1 MDQETESNNEKLKTY
16 LDTCVWC
23 RLFDEPSERIIKEAN
38 ATLQILAKADRSEI
52 EIICSTAVLAEIDL
66 ISDENKRQ
74 AVKDLVEKS
83 SKVIIWIKE
92 EDIKLAE
99 EIMKFCHVDSVDA
112 LHIAVAS
119 KYADVFITVDD
130 EILKK
135 RDCLKKYIDVKN
147 PLDIV

>member
-1 MDQETESNNEKLKTY
+1 MRTSIRLNEKLKTY

-66 ISDENKRQ
+66 ISDEDKRQ

-83 SKVIIWIKE
+83 SKDIIQIKE
-92 EDIKLAE
+92 EDVKLAE
-99 EIMKFCHVDSVDA
+99 EIMKSCRVDSVDA
-112 LHIAVAS
+112 LHLAVAS
-119 KYADVFITVDD
+119 RNADVFITVDD
-130 EILKK
+130 EILKR

-147 PLDIV
+147 PLDII